1 METKKYLIK
10 KRLIIFLLL
19 ILFVINQKN
28 YAQLI
33 QPEDLVYKGAF
44 LTPEWVSD
52 TEFWEYGGMAM
63 TYYPLGDPD
72 GPNDGYPGSIIGS
85 GYDALQYFSEISIPE
100 PVISTTKNINELNT
114 AKTLQPFSDVTGG
127 LFAPLLAEMPRVGV
141 AYLPKQAGQTSD
153 KLYYCWGAHFQ
164 EAGESSDMP
173 SYSWSNLD
181 LSNPQT
187 VGVWWI
193 DCSSN
198 YSGND
203 YMFTIPKKWA
213 DANTPGMRL
222 VSGRYR
228 DGGWSGYGPSLYAF
242 GPWLNGNP
250 PLNGDTLTTIRL
262 LQYTDNYNGEPETVY
277 QLNNYAHSDE
287 WSGGEWLTAG
297 NNSAVIF
304 VGTKGIGD
312 TWYGNEDGPCLTCD
326 NRGWWSTEF
335 QGQILFYDP
344 RDFAKVAKG
353 TMQPYEPQPYAV
365 MNIDSV
371 LFYIRSNQQWFHVG
385 AASYDSQNHFL
396 YIFESGRFE
405 DDRTLVHVWEVK
417 ESPTSVGSK
426 RNLPTEFKLY
436 QNYPNPFNPTTII
449 KYSIPVNFSH
459 CDPDVFYR
467 EKQSQQITSVNSF
480 FRNNFNVTLKVYDML
495 GKKVATLVNKN
506 QSPGIYEVTFDASNL
521 PSGVYIYKI
530 RVGSFKKSK
539 KLLLMK

>member
-1 METKKYLIK
+1 MEPKKYLIQ

-19 ILFVINQKN
+19 ILFNIQQKN
-28 YAQLI
+28 YSQLI

-72 GPNDGYPGSIIGS
+72 GPNDGYPGSIIGA

-100 PVISTTKNINELNT
+100 PVISPTKNINELNT

-173 SYSWSNLD
+173 SHSWSNLD

-187 VGVWWI
+187 TGAWWI
-193 DCSSN
+193 DCASN

-203 YMFTIPKKWA
+203 YMFTIPKEWA

-242 GPWLNGNP
+242 GPWLDGNP
-250 PLNGDTLTTIRL
+250 PPNGDTLTTITL
-262 LQYTDNYNGEPETVY
+262 LQYTDNYNGEPDTVY

-287 WSGGEWLTAG
+287 WSGGAWLTAG

-312 TWYGNEDGPCLTCD
+312 TWYGNENGPCLDCD

-353 TMQPYEPQPYAV
+353 TMKPYEPQPYAV
-365 MNIDSV
+365 MNIDNV
-371 LFYIRSNQQWFHVG
+371 LFYIRSSQQWYHVG
-385 AASYDSQNHFL
+385 AACYDSQNHFL

-417 ESPTSVGSK
+417 ESTTDVESNGI
-426 RNLPTEFKLY
+426 LPTEFKLY
-436 QNYPNPFNPTTII
+436 QNYPNPFNPTTTIE
-449 KYSIPVNFSH
+449 YSIP
-459 CDPDVFYR
+459 
-467 EKQSQQITSVNSF
+467 TSSPLAKRRTEEGF
-480 FRNNFNVTLKVYDML
+480 VTLKIYDVL
-495 GKKVATLVNKN
+495 GREVATLVNKK
-506 QSPGIYEVTFDASNL
+506 QSPGIYKVTFDAKSAAGGL
-521 PSGVYIYKI
+521 PSGVYIYQI
-530 RVGSFKKSK
+530 RAGSFEQSK